1 MRTPAT
7 LGVRPMSCARK
18 VSTDMICDPTLAAVL
33 QGPQGVIRGLYGG
46 YMGVAWVLYGGY
58 MGVAS
63 EVHGVVT
70 GVLQGNGYTCTL

>member
-33 QGPQGVIRGLYGG
+33 QGPQGVILGLYGG
-46 YMGVAWVLYGGY
+46 YTGVTWGLHGYY
-58 MGVAS
+58 MGVTWGL
-63 EVHGVVT
+63 HRRYMGW
-70 GVLQGNGYTCTL
+70 

>member
-46 YMGVAWVLYGGY
+46 YTGVTWGLHGYY
-58 MGVAS
+58 MGVTWGL
-63 EVHGVVT
+63 HRRYMGW
-70 GVLQGNGYTCTL
+70 